1 MSKKKYYFVECSD
14 WSLFISAQD
23 AMSAAAKSLSKM
35 LQARG
40 SKLNLSYTMIIQQIK
55 PVKKEIEF
63 LYVPK
68 VLLEIGEDELAQTLD
83 QMCKNTSRG

>member
-1 MSKKKYYFVECSD
+1 
-14 WSLFISAQD
+14 
-23 AMSAAAKSLSKM
+23 M

-83 QMCKNTSRG
+83 DMCRNSSQE